1 MIFDQNE
8 QEYRS
13 TLNFWENP
21 YKIKYTLLRIY
32 IGLFTSRTSMPFI
45 FQFSQDAVLKEALLG
60 TEGTTMV
67 EAAPRDTVWGIG
79 LGAKNPKAMNRQQ
92 WRGKNWLGE
101 ILTRVR
107 EEIIA
112 ASKRETSSQDHTE
125 T

>member
-1 MIFDQNE
+1 
-8 QEYRS
+8 
-13 TLNFWENP
+13 
-21 YKIKYTLLRIY
+21 
-32 IGLFTSRTSMPFI
+32 MPSI

-101 ILTRVR
+101 ILTQVR
-107 EEIIA
+107 EEIME
-112 ASKRETSSQDHTE
+112 ASKRETTNRDHTE
-125 T
+125 M

>member
-1 MIFDQNE
+1 M
-8 QEYRS
+8 
-13 TLNFWENP
+13 
-21 YKIKYTLLRIY
+21 
-32 IGLFTSRTSMPFI
+32 
-45 FQFSQDAVLKEALLG
+45 LKEALLG

-79 LGAKNPKAMNRQQ
+79 LGTKNPNLAMNHQQ

-101 ILTRVR
+101 IFTQVR
-107 EEIIA
+107 EEIMA